1 MKKREKSLRRRNEEE
16 KKEEKNT
23 VEVEGKIVTLLRGS
37 VDILFKKSLKIEIS
51 WKNYK
56 FNIFG

>member
-1 MKKREKSLRRRNEEE
+1 LRRRNEEE
-16 KKEEKNT
+16 KKEEMNT

>member
-1 MKKREKSLRRRNEEE
+1 LRRRNGEE

-23 VEVEGKIVTLLRGS
+23 VEVEGKIVTLLRGR
-37 VDILFKKSLKIEIS
+37 VDILFKKFLKIKIS

-56 FNIFG
+56 FNIFR